1 MTRHGAPPTSCV
13 AHNSHEMEKT
23 EIKKEHRGAILS
35 EATTPT
41 TEAKEMLCLFA
52 SVGAHHFD
60 VTLKNERSGKTIFD
74 RGRTINGLIT
84 SLPSLLSRAVLEQID
99 IIIRPLSNTP
109 LIQLDDLTPTNIERV
124 KEFAFAIIETS
135 RGNFQVWLAVTD
147 ANEETARRLKKAT
160 GADATASGAVRV
172 CGTKNRKPKYA
183 PNFPTV
189 RVIESQPG
197 RTTTQ
202 TELRAGGFLNEAEEP
217 KTTPP
222 RAPRFFQS
230 RAWPDYAR
238 CLRDA
243 PTRNRSE
250 EKDTSRADWQ
260 FALIAAD
267 RGFTAQEIAAE
278 IMNLSE
284 KAKQEGQRYA
294 ERTAQRA
301 FQSVMKKKAF

>member
-1 MTRHGAPPTSCV
+1 
-13 AHNSHEMEKT
+13 MEKT
-23 EIKKEHRGAILS
+23 ETKKEHGGAALS
-35 EATTPT
+35 EATPPTAT
-41 TEAKEMLCLFA
+41 TEAREMLSLFA

-60 VTLKNERSGKTIFD
+60 VTLKDERTDKTLFN
-74 RGRTINGLIT
+74 RGRTISGLAN

-99 IIIRPLSNTP
+99 IIVRPVSKTP

-147 ANEETARRLKKAT
+147 ANEETTRRLKKAT

-172 CGTKNRKPKYA
+172 CGTKNWKPKYA
-183 PNFPTV
+183 PDFPTV
-189 RVIESQPG
+189 RLIESQPG

-202 TELRAGGFLNEAEEP
+202 TELQARGILKETEEP

-243 PTRNRSE
+243 PTRNSSE

-267 RGFTAQEIAAE
+267 RGFTAEEIATE
-278 IMNLSE
+278 IMKLSE

-301 FQSVMKKKAF
+301 FQSVMNRKADQ